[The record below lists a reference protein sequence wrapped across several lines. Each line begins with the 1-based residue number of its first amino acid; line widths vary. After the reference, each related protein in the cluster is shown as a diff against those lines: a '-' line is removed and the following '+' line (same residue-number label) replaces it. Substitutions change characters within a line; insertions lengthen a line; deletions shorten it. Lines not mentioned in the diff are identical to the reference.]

1 MAKVLTIDSMVGFY
15 SSFGYLAVFGV
26 LLLCGFGLPIPED
39 ISLLAGGVISGMGYT
54 NVHMMVL
61 VGFVGVMVGDSIIYQ
76 LGHFFGHKIFQKKL
90 MARSMNPQWYDRI
103 LKSFH
108 KNGKWVL
115 FAARFMPGLRTP
127 IFLTAG
133 ITRFVRFRTFFLI
146 DAIAALIS
154 VPVWVY
160 LGYFGASNRETL
172 MHWIRDTKIGFII
185 LLAGVLIFWGVTRLI
200 NKKIQ
205 KAEIVVDE
213 TTPDDTSKK

>member
-1 MAKVLTIDSMVGFY
+1 MIGLNSMVDFY

-39 ISLLAGGVISGMGYT
+39 ISLLAGGIISGMEYT
-54 NVHMMVL
+54 NVHLMVL
-61 VGFVGVMVGDSIIYQ
+61 IGFVGVMVGDSIIYQ
-76 LGHFFGHKIFQKKL
+76 LGYRFGNKIFQKKIV
-90 MARSMNPQWYDRI
+90 ARSMNPQWYHRI
-103 LKSFH
+103 YKSFQ

-146 DAIAALIS
+146 DGIAALIS

-160 LGYFGASNRETL
+160 LGYFGASNRDL
-172 MHWIRDTKIGFII
+172 LISWMRDTKIGIVGLLFAI
-185 LLAGVLIFWGVTRLI
+185 LLFWIISRFAK
-200 NKKIQ
+200 KKIQ
-205 KAEIVVDE
+205 KAEIISDE
-213 TTPDDTSKK
+213 NGNGSNSEK